1 MKRSSL
7 LKRYRWAFLASVVL
21 LAMSCA
27 SAPSAQAPSPTG
39 ANTPQSGTAAATS
52 SGAQPSTPQQTVVQ
66 PGITAPPKSD
76 IWPKIYDDET
86 YLTTFDSS
94 WSEGEAVG
102 AIKNL
107 QNAMVESNAGI
118 PFSELDVDPYG
129 LRAKWSWAEGSFIK
143 SATLIIPFDQ
153 VSYLLLE
160 HYPTLNKDYKWG
172 LLVGIANT
180 NPASFRTPTRDAA
193 ERLGKA
199 ILVLAKARGA
209 KVSLPNVRFGA
220 SLGPLSEAQAQAAGI
235 LQSAGIIISWV
246 FKESPAEKAGFSPQD
261 IITKADGKPVQKS
274 GDLFSAI
281 DDAAAAGK
289 KEIKIDGIR
298 RSYRIENKKYIEIF
312 VPVTFTLAIE
322 QAGGAK

>member
-1 MKRSSL
+1 MKHSSL
-7 LKRYRWAFLASVVL
+7 FKHYWWAALVSVL
-21 LAMSCA
+21 FLAMSCA
-27 SAPSAQAPSPTG
+27 SAPSAQAPS
-39 ANTPQSGTAAATS
+39 APQSQAAVAPS
-52 SGAQPSTPQQTVVQ
+52 SGAQLSTSTSPPNV
-66 PGITAPPKSD
+66 AAPKSD

-86 YLTTFDSS
+86 YLTTFDSA
-94 WSEGEAVG
+94 WSEAEAVG

-107 QNAMVESNAGI
+107 QNAMVEYNAGI
-118 PFSELDVDPYG
+118 PFSELDVDPFG
-129 LRAKWSWAEGSFIK
+129 LRAKWSWAEGNFIK
-143 SATLIIPFDQ
+143 SASLIIPFDQ

-160 HYPTLNKDYKWG
+160 HYPALNKEYKWG
-172 LLVGIANT
+172 LLVGIANA
-180 NPASFRTPTRDAA
+180 NPVSLRTPTRDAS

-220 SLGPLSEAQAQAAGI
+220 SLSPLSEAQAQAAGI
-235 LQSAGIIISWV
+235 LQSGGIIISWV

-274 GDLFSAI
+274 DDLFSAI
-281 DDAAAAGK
+281 NDAAAVGK
-289 KEIKIDGIR
+289 SQIKIDGIR
-298 RSYRIENKKYIEIF
+298 RSYRIDNKMYVEIF

>member
-1 MKRSSL
+1 MKHSNLFRQ
-7 LKRYRWAFLASVVL
+7 YWWAALAGVL
-21 LAMSCA
+21 FLAMSCT
-27 SAPSAQAPSPTG
+27 SAPSAHAPGAAQSQAAVAS
-39 ANTPQSGTAAATS
+39 S
-52 SGAQPSTPQQTVVQ
+52 SGAQPSTSTP
-66 PGITAPPKSD
+66 PPNTAAPKSD
-76 IWPKIYDDET
+76 IWPKIYEDET

-107 QNAMVESNAGI
+107 QNAMVEFNAGI

-143 SATLIIPFDQ
+143 SANLIIPFDQ

-160 HYPTLNKDYKWG
+160 HYPALDKEYKWG
-172 LLVGIANT
+172 LLVGIANA
-180 NPASFRTPTRDAA
+180 NPASLRTPTRDAS

-220 SLGPLSEAQAQAAGI
+220 SLSPLSAAQAQAAGI
-235 LQSAGIIISWV
+235 LQSGGIIISWV

-274 GDLFSAI
+274 DDLFSAI
-281 DDAAAAGK
+281 DEAAAAGK
-289 KEIKIDGIR
+289 SQIKIDGIR
-298 RSYRIENKKYIEIF
+298 RSYRIDNKMYIEIF

>member
-1 MKRSSL
+1 MKHSSL
-7 LKRYRWAFLASVVL
+7 FKHYWWAALVSVL
-21 LAMSCA
+21 FLAMSCA
-27 SAPSAQAPSPTG
+27 SAPSAQAPS
-39 ANTPQSGTAAATS
+39 APQSQAAVASS
-52 SGAQPSTPQQTVVQ
+52 SGALPAPQPSSAQ
-66 PGITAPPKSD
+66 PGVAAPKSD

-107 QNAMVESNAGI
+107 QNAMVEFNAGI

-143 SATLIIPFDQ
+143 SANLIIPFDQ
-153 VSYLLLE
+153 VSYILLE
-160 HYPTLNKDYKWG
+160 HYPALNKDYKWG
-172 LLVGIANT
+172 LLVGIANA
-180 NPASFRTPTRDAA
+180 NPVSFRTPTRDAA

-220 SLGPLSEAQAQAAGI
+220 SLGPLSAAQAQAAGI
-235 LQSAGIIISWV
+235 LQSGGIIISWV

-274 GDLFSAI
+274 DDLFSAI
-281 DDAAAAGK
+281 DEAAAAGK

-298 RSYRIENKKYIEIF
+298 RSYRIDNKMYIEIF

>member
-1 MKRSSL
+1 MKL
-7 LKRYRWAFLASVVL
+7 LSPSKHGVWVFLVCSAI

-27 SAPSAQAPSPTG
+27 SAPSAQAPG
-39 ANTPQSGTAAATS
+39 APQAS
-52 SGAQPSTPQQTVVQ
+52 QQAVVQ
-66 PGITAPPKSD
+66 PGAAAPKSD
-76 IWPKIYDDET
+76 IWPKIYEDET

-94 WSEGEAVG
+94 WSEAEAVG

-107 QNAMVESNAGI
+107 QNSIVEFSAGI
-118 PFSELDVDPYG
+118 PFSEMDVDPYG
-129 LRAKWSWAEGSFIK
+129 LRAKWSWVEGGSFVK
-143 SATLIIPFDQ
+143 SASLIIPFDQ
-153 VSYLLLE
+153 VSYLMLE
-160 HYPTLNKDYKWG
+160 HYPALNKDYKWG
-172 LLVGIANT
+172 LLVGIANA
-180 NPASFRTPTRDAA
+180 NPISIRTPTRDTA

-199 ILVLAKARGA
+199 ILMLAKARGA

-235 LQSAGIIISWV
+235 LQSGGIIISWV

-261 IITKADGKPVQKS
+261 IITKADGKPVKKAD
-274 GDLFSAI
+274 DLFSAI
-281 DDAAAAGK
+281 DDAAAASK

-298 RSYRIENKKYIEIF
+298 RSYRIDNKMYVEIF